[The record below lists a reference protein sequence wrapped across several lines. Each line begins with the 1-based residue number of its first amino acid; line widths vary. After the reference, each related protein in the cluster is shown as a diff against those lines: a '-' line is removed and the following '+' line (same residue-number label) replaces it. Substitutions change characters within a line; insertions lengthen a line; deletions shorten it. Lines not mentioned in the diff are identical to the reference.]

1 MTYERWQDLV
11 NKVKTQ
17 FAVLGEGKEPLGDMP
32 GEREFV
38 EFEAPMGKMKLEL
51 VRRPVVLDKKTIYS
65 KRIGS
70 GTAVEYVYDEKEQTL
85 TFHAFKWSP
94 QSEEWQEVKAETF
107 ASL

>member
-17 FAVLGEGKEPLGDMP
+17 FAIMGEGKEPLDGSP
-32 GEREFV
+32 GTREFV
-38 EFEAPMGKMKLEL
+38 EFESPNGKIKLEL
-51 VRRPVVLDKKTIYS
+51 VRRPVILDKKTIYS

-70 GTAVEYVYDEKEQTL
+70 GTAVEYVYDDKEQTL
-85 TFHAFKWSP
+85 TFHAYQWQDSVDD
-94 QSEEWQEVKAETF
+94 WQEIKADSF

>member
-1 MTYERWQDLV
+1 MTYERWQDIV

-17 FAVLGEGKEPLGDMP
+17 FAVLGEGKEPLGDRP

-38 EFEAPMGKMKLEL
+38 EFEGPTGKMKLEL

-70 GTAVEYVYDEKEQTL
+70 GTTVEYVYDDKEQTL
-85 TFHAFKWSP
+85 TFHAYRRQEAAGEW
-94 QSEEWQEVKAETF
+94 EEIKADTF